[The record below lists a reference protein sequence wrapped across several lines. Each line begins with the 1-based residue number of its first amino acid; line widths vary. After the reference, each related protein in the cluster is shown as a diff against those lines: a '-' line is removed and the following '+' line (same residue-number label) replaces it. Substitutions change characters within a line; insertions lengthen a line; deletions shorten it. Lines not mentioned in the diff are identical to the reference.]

1 MTNIFHTCNVLIII
15 RIAYFVKLFKRKTVE
30 TAQRA
35 VALAQSAY
43 TNGQATYLNVM
54 DAQDKLDMVW
64 LNFVNVNFEYLS
76 AYYDWELAV
85 GVK

>member
-1 MTNIFHTCNVLIII
+1 
-15 RIAYFVKLFKRKTVE
+15 
-30 TAQRA
+30 
-35 VALAQSAY
+35 LAQTAY

-85 GVK
+85 GIR